1 MVSSQPCD
9 CLRGVSVFFLMI
21 RRPPRST
28 RTDTLFPYTTLFRSK
43 IAESIVRGNHCAPV
57 RGNAFQGDP
66 DFRIE
71 LGHSVDIQLGARS
84 VIGAMRRVGLHKAI
98 GNVARIDHAIAQT
111 LPCMRIDVTLSMRV
125 VTMALRSEERRVGK
139 GSVSECRS

>member
-1 MVSSQPCD
+1 MRISDWSSDVCSSD
-9 CLRGVSVFFLMI
+9 LKAYAIGLR
-21 RRPPRST
+21 
-28 RTDTLFPYTTLFRSK
+28 K

-125 VTMALRSEERRVGK
+125 VTMALLLMLRV
-139 GSVSECRS
+139 VSIAGGVACTTHHLIRAQDRKSTRLNSSH